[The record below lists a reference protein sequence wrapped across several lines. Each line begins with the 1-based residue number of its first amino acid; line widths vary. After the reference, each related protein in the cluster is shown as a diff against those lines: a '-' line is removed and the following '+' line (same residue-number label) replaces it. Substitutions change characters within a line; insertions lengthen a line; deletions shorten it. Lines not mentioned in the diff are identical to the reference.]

1 MKGQYRKIVSG
12 ILWALIFMVVA
23 IMPANAN
30 APVHVRDTWDFDYI
44 DTDSCGF
51 PLAVHIDLATNF
63 MVWSDK
69 DGNWLV
75 DKLTGVSRASFTY
88 EGRIVRLLENEIT
101 TVTYVDSHDGILEI
115 KIQCPG
121 MEWKG
126 SVPGHGAVVGSA
138 GNQVWTET
146 CQQDDQGEWQCNL
159 KEILH
164 WSGMDFGDPTV
175 VCNYLLIRGVSR
187 ILRLEPPACR
197 SPLASRRGAIFI
209 LNTQLVNLRKTSLT
223 MQSSRG
229 IIHDY
234 LSN

>member
-1 MKGQYRKIVSG
+1 MNPIIDKRRIDMKAQYRKIVPG

-23 IMPANAN
+23 IMPASAN

-75 DKLTGVSRASFTY
+75 DKLTGVSRASLTY

-126 SVPGHGAVVGSA
+126 SVPGHGAVLGSA

-146 CQQDDQGEWQCNL
+146 CQQDDQGEWQCDL
-159 KEILH
+159 GRSCTGLAWTSATPLLCAITCSTGSEPGIETGHLLLFAPCQPAR
-164 WSGMDFGDPTV
+164 GDF
-175 VCNYLLIRGVSR
+175 C
-187 ILRLEPPACR
+187 PPGC
-197 SPLASRRGAIFI
+197 
-209 LNTQLVNLRKTSLT
+209 V
-223 MQSSRG
+223 
-229 IIHDY
+229 
-234 LSN
+234 